1 MLLLKRFSLVDF
13 SPDIHVFLPVHI
25 EKKTPTIML
34 LLSKPGHIILYAC
47 CCHFLI
53 LEFRDYGEETTRY

>member
-1 MLLLKRFSLVDF
+1 MSGEKSTKLKRLS
-13 SPDIHVFLPVHI
+13 IPVHI